1 MKHHDPQGGLF
12 GGGYEAALVDTIEYV
27 TIATEENAA
36 DYANLTVARQQS
48 SGTSGKHRGLFVG
61 GWVAAASNVIDY
73 VTIASVTN
81 ATDFGDLTAAR
92 TGIAT
97 VGSYHGGLYVS

>member
-1 MKHHDPQGGLF
+1 
-12 GGGYEAALVDTIEYV
+12 
-27 TIATEENAA
+27 
-36 DYANLTVARQQS
+36 
-48 SGTSGKHRGLFVG
+48 
-61 GWVAAASNVIDY
+61 VAAASNVIDY